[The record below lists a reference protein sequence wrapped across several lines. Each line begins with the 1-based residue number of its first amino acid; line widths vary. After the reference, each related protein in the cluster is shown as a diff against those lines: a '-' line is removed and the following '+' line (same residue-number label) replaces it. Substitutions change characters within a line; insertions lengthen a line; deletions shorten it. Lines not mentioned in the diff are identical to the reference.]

1 MDRLN
6 FFESANSLSKQLAR
20 KRGTPL
26 NYFLSPYIERYL
38 KAMETQMG
46 ATYPSNPLATALRGG
61 MTNGMGMETANPNVG
76 GTEEETTPI

>member
-1 MDRLN
+1 MNNLT
-6 FFESANSLSKQLAR
+6 FFESTNSLSKQLAR

-38 KAMETQMG
+38 KAMEAQMG

-61 MTNGMGMETANPNVG
+61 MNNGMGLESPNLG
-76 GTEEETTPI
+76 SQEETNL

>member
-1 MDRLN
+1 MNNLT

-38 KAMETQMG
+38 KAMEAQMG

-61 MTNGMGMETANPNVG
+61 RTNGMGLESPNLG
-76 GTEEETTPI
+76 SQEETNL

>member
-38 KAMETQMG
+38 KAMEAQMG
-46 ATYPSNPLATALRGG
+46 ATYPSNPLAAALRGG
-61 MTNGMGMETANPNVG
+61 MTNGMEMGTQNIG
-76 GTEEETTPI
+76 GTEEEATPI